1 MVAEAI
7 TKPPTMIMAM
17 MVHKQQFCIGNP
29 LLISVVSV
37 NGRLHAE
44 HREFELWVWQ
54 GWARAER
61 SVSSENGG
69 CR

>member
-29 LLISVVSV
+29 LLNSVISV

-44 HREFELWVWQ
+44 HHEFELWVWQ
-54 GWARAER
+54 G
-61 SVSSENGG
+61 
-69 CR
+69 

>member
-29 LLISVVSV
+29 LLNSVISVKV
-37 NGRLHAE
+37 
-44 HREFELWVWQ
+44 
-54 GWARAER
+54 ER
-61 SVSSENGG
+61 HGQ
-69 CR
+69 R